1 MTPLELKL
9 LRKRYH
15 LTQMEL
21 GAALSPPVSRLT
33 IYNWESGK
41 FAMPVDIEQRLAKAN
56 LDVPVST
63 KETAKQERDRLAY
76 ERHLIDHWRGIYRA
90 TRAWPQ
96 YNNHAKAMA
105 LFASQGHVIPP
116 CTYAALVADFPDIL
130 SDPHGDHAMTR
141 EQSAAALNLKQ
152 S

>member
-1 MTPLELKL
+1 MTPDEF
-9 LRKRYH
+9 RKIRKAARMTQAQMAEH
-15 LTQMEL
+15 L
-21 GAALSPPVSRLT
+21 GKSRLT
-33 IYNWESGK
+33 INNWETGK
-41 FAMPVDIEQRLAKAN
+41 YAIPVDVLGILAERG
-56 LDVPVST
+56 VSPEP

-116 CTYAALVADFPDIL
+116 CAYAALVADFPDIL